1 MFNMSTII
9 LQAYDT
15 MQTGLDID
23 SNEYVNVMIA
33 FSVPFVML
41 VFVLTKCMIKLLKS
55 CDPGEYINSLKGEKE
70 EAESLAAIYLQ
81 MYEDEVTNTHELRG
95 KVEMYKERLHES
107 EVNLYS
113 IQQRYNTLKDSAKRF
128 LEALP
133 DKNTCC
139 ESSDPPRS
147 YPVELSNNES
157 SNNESSDD
165 E

>member
-70 EAESLAAIYLQ
+70 EAESLAATYLQ
-81 MYEDEVTNTHELRG
+81 MYEDEVVNTHELRG
-95 KVEMYKERLHES
+95 KLEMYKERLHES

-113 IQQRYNTLKDSAKRF
+113 IQQRYIAVRESAKKF
-128 LEALP
+128 LEAFP

-157 SNNESSDD
+157 SDD